1 VASLETCADPDPDFV
16 HGIQVRMAELRAARD
31 KAEAARRDLAH
42 QVREQA
48 NPNLLNLLPTG
59 TPSLEHPEPLMRQ
72 LFDLTHLEIHYDA
85 ASRETTYQCTL
96 TPINLTA
103 LAELLTHHII
113 NTVVRKT
120 RRQAR
125 CDENGKLVI
134 AGRYQLA
141 TSHAIDPRRTS
152 VLSPPHITDRCMP

>member
-1 VASLETCADPDPDFV
+1 
-16 HGIQVRMAELRAARD
+16 MAELRAARD

-85 ASRETTYQCTL
+85 ASQVRREREARHCR
-96 TPINLTA
+96 PIPAGNQPR
-103 LAELLTHHII
+103 H
-113 NTVVRKT
+113 RS
-120 RRQAR
+120 QA
-125 CDENGKLVI
+125 DVSSEP
-134 AGRYQLA
+134 
-141 TSHAIDPRRTS
+141 TSHYGQVYAIGRERRTS
-152 VLSPPHITDRCMP
+152 PTGHDQGKCHDLLIEYRVILSE